1 MGAAAKMTAPRG
13 CAPPSAGRARHVARA
28 SLPGCP
34 CLENVLGADSFSS
47 HGSCGH
53 PASCVL
59 RIIFVSLISRGGW
72 PIRGWRGRGSGSAGG
87 MKCHGPVFWARRSRA
102 GARTAA
108 APFCRSQAVF
118 FVSRWSR
125 AAASAVTLAASSSS
139 SIQPSWWKSSNSLIR
154 LLGLRPS
161 CPASN
166 SPMMM
171 QR

>member
-1 MGAAAKMTAPRG
+1 MLSKQYWACCPQMPMRSEWSRAKRRRILSPWSSGQDARTTWRG
-13 CAPPSAGRARHVARA
+13 HI
-28 SLPGCP
+28 
-34 CLENVLGADSFSS
+34 
-47 HGSCGH
+47 
-53 PASCVL
+53 ASCVL
-59 RIIFVSLISRGGW
+59 RMIFVSLVSRGGW

-161 CPASN
+161 CPVSN

>member
-1 MGAAAKMTAPRG
+1 MPSVRCVRG
-13 CAPPSAGRARHVARA
+13 KNARAGSAGILPAGFGILPNPSARSMDLRQAPPMHAPWATGQ
-28 SLPGCP
+28 
-34 CLENVLGADSFSS
+34 D
-47 HGSCGH
+47 
-53 PASCVL
+53 ASCVL
-59 RIIFVSLISRGGW
+59 RMIVVSLVSRGGW

-102 GARTAA
+102 DARTAA
-108 APFCRSQAVF
+108 APFCRSQTVF

-125 AAASAVTLAASSSS
+125 AAASAATLAASSSS
-139 SIQPSWWKSSNSLIR
+139 SIQPSWWKSSSSLIR